1 MKANILYK
9 CLLLSI
15 IILMGSTR
23 TAYTQSGTIN
33 FEDSKWNSV
42 VGTKLYNGGPNN
54 TLTDQ
59 AMGTDFI
66 IAKGEMWVTNT
77 QGMGRMLFFSP
88 QISSL
93 NESDESG
100 RVVIRFSSLK
110 ERVKIEVSHDSQP
123 MQGSSYDD
131 AYMSVKFFKDY
142 DPSNPLYSE
151 IVPKSQ
157 SSFLEVEYS
166 NNSDGIKMVIINTKW
181 MENNVDDIEFTEMGA
196 GPASSVAF
204 DFNDGTAQGWTMQG
218 AYDEDG
224 DGPFQSNFVFNW
236 YDQVNYPNI
245 PFSDTNGDNNGS
257 IGIFTSSAHGVSNS
271 GATWWIMRYHS
282 PDLSSNNTW
291 QTADGYSVEI
301 ADGMSTDG
309 TLYCNLYVKVY
320 DSDQAKDRY
329 FYSGQAQA
337 LTHYSTQSWNHFEF
351 DWSGISGFPSN
362 FTIKEIFVNLWGRMS
377 KGADG
382 GVYLDDVTPIGG
394 TQIQAPAAPGNL
406 TLTAVSSSEI
416 GLSWQDN
423 SDNETGFKIE
433 RKTGSGDSG
442 SQSGIILQKSL
453 PLKNGKIILEGSWS
467 QIATVSAN
475 QTSYSD
481 EGLSPNTTYYYR
493 VRAYNSAGNSTY
505 SNEES
510 KKTEDS
516 GNYIQSLN
524 LFPAYP
530 YNTVSYKQSGAFV
543 GCGPT
548 TGAMILAYFQH
559 VYNLP
564 TQNGLLTDPGQGVDE
579 GLNTAWVL
587 HGSEF
592 MDTNN
597 DGFGSQYKIKSGLE
611 DYAEDREYE
620 LEVMIHV
627 SPKYSISNNTW
638 DQYGAYGDAWIND
651 GYFWQENA
659 GGDWEINVEDFC
671 DFADS
676 VFALNI
682 PIFLTIDTNMDQG
695 GDHWIPMVGYD
706 RTSQKYAFYDT
717 YSQALQWADIHYANA
732 VGQVYDNSIVMVRT
746 VGYVMDSNLPEAPTN
761 LVAHRIPEQVH
772 LTWVDNADNE
782 TGFIVERK
790 VSPAFPSV
798 WYKIDTLN
806 ANVTSYQTD
815 VPAVFSQTF
824 YFRVLAYNEY
834 GNSQYSNVDTV
845 KSYLTLTSITI
856 QSPNGGEEWAPGSV
870 HDITWSSF
878 SSMAAYNIENVTIR
892 YSIDGG
898 SNWVDPPIASDI
910 ENSGSYSWTVP
921 NTESD
926 NCIIKIEDA
935 SDGSPYDLSNSPFTI
950 GEPVTP
956 VLLVDPDTLNFGTS
970 MDELSF
976 GITNTGGGTLTW
988 SVSETPDK
996 PWVTAID
1003 PSSGSGD
1010 DSVTVTVDR
1019 SQLSSNSDTGLLQI
1033 ISNAGNQEVMVFIT
1047 KEQENL
1053 PAEWSFV
1060 ETGNNAT
1067 VVLPTEADPN
1077 IDGTPLING
1086 DYIGVFTPAGLCCGY
1101 AQWQGE
1107 NLSLTVWGDDSQ
1119 TGEVDGFQSG
1129 ETISYRVYRLSES
1142 KEWSTVMVAYSQ
1154 GTGNYTADAFM
1165 VLSQFDVTDAV
1176 ECTIDLS
1183 QGWNMFSVNIDPSY
1197 ADIDSVMSD
1206 IRDKIVII
1214 KDSDGKTYVPDYGIN
1229 NIGNMDYRL
1238 GYKGYLNE
1246 AVELTV
1252 SGQSVDPS
1260 TPINLESGWSM
1271 ISYLPDSSM
1280 DAAEALASI
1289 NAELI
1294 IAKNGDGNTYIP
1306 AYDINTIGDMEPGEG
1321 YKVYLSAAAT
1331 LVYPDVNSPKVIPDY
1346 ANKNTSPSDDFK
1358 DTQHFQFTSN
1368 TGQNCTVVVP
1378 SSIEPQYWDGTLL
1391 SPGDEIGVFNYAGLC
1406 CGAGVWQGE
1415 NTAITVWGD
1424 DVQTADTVDG
1434 FLENDTI
1441 RFRIWDS
1448 NKDLE
1453 YAALV
1458 GFENE
1463 SDCVYHIDG
1472 FGVLTELVSE
1482 AETGILHS
1490 GTLKVP
1496 EAFRLKQNHPNPFN
1510 PETTIEFHL
1519 SEQAEVRLIVYDLT
1533 GRKIFCLVQKTLS
1546 AGVHTA
1552 TWRGR
1557 DQNGHPMASGMY
1569 FYRLVA
1575 NPVSGSGK
1583 SMVQVKKMIFMK

>member
-1 MKANILYK
+1 MKTNIFFK
-9 CLLLSI
+9 CLFLLV
-15 IILMGSTR
+15 IILMGVTQI
-23 TAYTQSGTIN
+23 AFTQSGTID

-42 VGTKLYNGGPNN
+42 VGYKLYNSGPNN

-59 AMGTDFI
+59 TMGVDFI
-66 IAKGEMWVTNT
+66 IAKGEMWVTNM
-77 QGMGRMLFFSP
+77 QGMGKMLFFSP
-88 QISSL
+88 YITSL
-93 NESDESG
+93 SQYDESG
-100 RVVIRFSSLK
+100 RVVIRFSTLK
-110 ERVKIEVSHDSQP
+110 ERVKIEVSHDSQS
-123 MQGSSYDD
+123 MQGCSYDD

-142 DPSNPLYSE
+142 DPTNPLYSE

-157 SSFLEVEYS
+157 SSFLDVEYS

-218 AYDEDG
+218 AFDEDG

-236 YDQVNYPNI
+236 YDQVNYPNT
-245 PFSDTNGDNNGS
+245 PFSDSNGDNNGS

-351 DWSGISGFPSN
+351 DWSGISTFPSN

-394 TQIQAPAAPGNL
+394 TQIQAPAAPTNL
-406 TLTAVSSSEI
+406 TLTSVSSSEI
-416 GLSWQDN
+416 DLSWQDN
-423 SDNETGFKIE
+423 SDNENGFKIE
-433 RKTGSGDSG
+433 RKINSGGSGY
-442 SQSGIILQKSL
+442 QRRVI
-453 PLKNGKIILEGSWS
+453 LKNSVFQSTGEFNLQGDWT

-481 EGLSPNTTYYYR
+481 DGLSPNTTYYYR

-510 KKTEDS
+510 IKTKEGGTFID
-516 GNYIQSLN
+516 QFN

-530 YNTVSYKQSGAFV
+530 YNTVPYKQNGAFV

-548 TGAMILAYFQH
+548 TGAMILTYFEY

-564 TQNGLLTDPGQGVDE
+564 APNGLLTNPGQGVDE

-587 HGSEF
+587 HGSEY
-592 MDTNN
+592 MDTND
-597 DGFGSQYKIKSGLE
+597 DGFGSQYKIKPGLE
-611 DYAEDREYE
+611 DYAEDRGYE

-627 SPKYSISNNTW
+627 SPKYSISNDTW
-638 DQYGAYGDAWIND
+638 DQYGAYGEAWTND
-651 GYFWQENA
+651 GYFWKENP
-659 GGDWEINVEDFC
+659 GGDWEINVNDFC

-676 VFALNI
+676 VFTLNI

-695 GDHWIPMVGYD
+695 GDHWVPMVGYD
-706 RTSQKYAFYDT
+706 RNSQKYAFYDT
-717 YSQALQWADIHYANA
+717 YSQTLQWADIHYANA
-732 VGQVYDNSIVMVRT
+732 AGQVYDNGIVMVRT
-746 VGYVMDSNLPEAPTN
+746 VGYVMDSNLPEAPAN

-772 LTWVDNADNE
+772 LTWEDKSDNE
-782 TGFIVERK
+782 TGFIIERK

-806 ANVTSYQTD
+806 ANITSYQTD

-824 YFRVLAYNEY
+824 YFRVLAFNEY
-834 GNSQYSNVDTV
+834 GNSSYSNVDTV

-878 SSMAAYNIENVTIR
+878 SSMAAYKIENVTIR

-898 SNWVDPPIASDI
+898 SNWVDPPIASNI
-910 ENSGSYSWTVP
+910 ENSGSYSWTVSD
-921 NTESD
+921 TESD
-926 NCIIKIEDA
+926 YCIIKIEDA

-956 VLLVDPDTLNFGTS
+956 VLLVDPDTLDFGTS

-976 GITNTGGGTLTW
+976 GIMNTGGGTLTW

-996 PWVTAID
+996 LWITSID

-1033 ISNAGNQEVMVFIT
+1033 TSNASNQEVIVFIT
-1047 KEQENL
+1047 KEKENL
-1053 PAEWSFV
+1053 PAEWSFI
-1060 ETGNNAT
+1060 ETGNNGT

-1077 IDGTPLING
+1077 IDGVPLVTG
-1086 DYIGVFTPAGLCCGY
+1086 DYIGVFSPAGLCCGY

-1107 NLSLTVWGDDSQ
+1107 NLSITVWGDDSQ

-1142 KEWSTVMVAYSQ
+1142 KEWRTVTVVYSQ
-1154 GTGNYTADAFM
+1154 GTGSYSADAFM

-1176 ECTIDLS
+1176 ECTVALS
-1183 QGWNMFSVNIDPSY
+1183 QGWNMFSINLDPVY
-1197 ADIDSVMSD
+1197 PNIDSVMSD
-1206 IRDKIVII
+1206 IKEKIVLI
-1214 KDSDGKTYVPDYGIN
+1214 KDDDGNTYVPDYGIN
-1229 NIGNMDYRL
+1229 NIGNMDYRW
-1238 GYKGYLNE
+1238 GYKGYLRE
-1246 AVELTV
+1246 AAELTV

-1289 NAELI
+1289 SNELI
-1294 IAKNGDGNTYIP
+1294 IAKNEDGNTYVP

-1321 YKVYLSAAAT
+1321 YKVYLSSAAT
-1331 LVYPDVNSPKVIPDY
+1331 LVYPVVSSPKILSDLASNNSV
-1346 ANKNTSPSDDFK
+1346 PSHSVDN
-1358 DTQHFQFTSN
+1358 TQHFQFISN
-1368 TGQNCTVVVP
+1368 TGQNCTVIVP

-1391 SPGDEIGVFNYAGLC
+1391 KSGDEIGVFNCTGLC
-1406 CGAGVWQGE
+1406 CGAGVWNGE

-1424 DVQTADTVDG
+1424 DVQTADTADG
-1434 FLENDTI
+1434 FLENDTL

-1453 YAALV
+1453 YAALTS
-1458 GFENE
+1458 FEDE
-1463 SDCVYHIDG
+1463 SDCVCHIDG

-1482 AETGILHS
+1482 AETGIS
-1490 GTLKVP
+1490 KSETLTVP

-1510 PETTIEFHL
+1510 PQTTIEFHL
-1519 SEQAEVRLIVYDLT
+1519 PEQTEVILTVYDLN
-1533 GRKIFCLVQKTLS
+1533 GREICCLMHKILS

-1552 TWRGR
+1552 KWRGR

-1569 FYRLVA
+1569 FYRIVA
-1575 NPVSGSGK
+1575 SPTSRSEK

>member
-1 MKANILYK
+1 MKTNIFFK
-9 CLLLSI
+9 CLFLFV
-15 IILMGSTR
+15 IILMGVTQI
-23 TAYTQSGTIN
+23 AFTQSGTID

-42 VGTKLYNGGPNN
+42 VGYKLYNGGANN

-59 AMGTDFI
+59 AMGVDFI
-66 IAKGEMWVTNT
+66 IAKGEMWVTNM
-77 QGMGRMLFFSP
+77 QGMGKMLFFSP
-88 QISSL
+88 YITSL
-93 NESDESG
+93 SQYDESG

-123 MQGSSYDD
+123 MQGCSYDD

-142 DPSNPLYSE
+142 EPTNPLYSE

-218 AYDEDG
+218 GFDEEG

-236 YDQVNYPNI
+236 YDQVNYPNT
-245 PFSDTNGDNNGS
+245 PFSDPNGDNNGS
-257 IGIFTSSAHGVSNS
+257 IGIFTSSAHGVSNP

-320 DSDQAKDRY
+320 DSDQAKVRY
-329 FYSGQAQA
+329 FYSGQAQPI
-337 LTHYSTQSWNHFEF
+337 THYSTQSWNHFEF
-351 DWSGISGFPSN
+351 DWSGISTFPSN
-362 FTIKEIFVNLWGRMS
+362 FTIKEIFVNLWGKMA

-394 TQIQAPAAPGNL
+394 TQIQAPAAPTNL
-406 TLTAVSSSEI
+406 MLTAVSSSEI
-416 GLSWQDN
+416 DLSWQDN
-423 SDNETGFKIE
+423 SDNENGFKIE

-442 SQSGIILQKSL
+442 SQLGIILNKSQSL
-453 PLKNGKIILEGSWS
+453 INGEIVVEDSWT

-481 EGLSPNTTYYYR
+481 DGLNPTTPYYYR

-510 KKTEDS
+510 IKTEEGGTFID
-516 GNYIQSLN
+516 QFN

-530 YNTVSYKQSGAFV
+530 YNTVPYKQNGAFV

-587 HGSEF
+587 HGSEY
-592 MDTNN
+592 MNTNN

-611 DYAEDREYE
+611 DYAEDRGYE

-627 SPKYSISNNTW
+627 SPKYSMSNDTW
-638 DQYGAYGDAWIND
+638 DQYGAYGDAWTND
-651 GYFWQENA
+651 GYFWQENP
-659 GGDWEINVEDFC
+659 GGDWEINVNDFC

-695 GDHWIPMVGYD
+695 GDHWVPMVGYD
-706 RTSQKYAFYDT
+706 RNSGKYAFYDT
-717 YSQALQWADIHYANA
+717 YSQTLQWADIHYANA
-732 VGQVYDNSIVMVRT
+732 VGQVYDNAIVMVRT
-746 VGYVMDSNLPEAPTN
+746 VGYVMDSNLPQAPTN

-806 ANVTSYQTD
+806 VNVTSYQSDIPT
-815 VPAVFSQTF
+815 VFNQTF
-824 YFRVLAYNEY
+824 YFRILAFNEY

-845 KSYLTLTSITI
+845 KFYLTLTSIQI
-856 QSPNGGEEWAPGSV
+856 QSPNGGEEWAPGTV

-878 SSMAAYNIENVTIR
+878 SSTATYKIENVTIR

-921 NTESD
+921 DTESD
-926 NCIIKIEDA
+926 NCILKIEDA

-956 VLLVDPDTLNFGTS
+956 VLSVDPDTLDFGTS
-970 MDELSF
+970 MNELSF

-996 PWVTAID
+996 LWITSID

-1019 SQLSSNSDTGLLQI
+1019 SQLSGNSDTGLLKVT
-1033 ISNAGNQEVMVFIT
+1033 SNAGNNEVTVYIT

-1053 PAEWSFV
+1053 PAEWSFS

-1077 IDGTPLING
+1077 INGTPLVNG

-1129 ETISYRVYRLSES
+1129 EIISYKVYRLSES
-1142 KEWSTVMVAYSQ
+1142 KEWRTVTVAYSQ
-1154 GTGNYTADAFM
+1154 GTGSYSADAFM

-1176 ECTIDLS
+1176 ECTVDLVR
-1183 QGWNMFSVNIDPSY
+1183 GWNMFSVNIDPVY

-1206 IRDKIVII
+1206 IKEKIVLI
-1214 KDSDGKTYVPDYGIN
+1214 KDDDGNTYVPDYGIN
-1229 NIGNMDYRL
+1229 TIGNMDFRW
-1238 GYKGYLNE
+1238 GYKGYLRE
-1246 AVELTV
+1246 AAELIV

-1294 IAKNGDGNTYIP
+1294 IAKNGDGHTYVP
-1306 AYDINTIGDMEPGEG
+1306 AYAINTIGDMEPGEG
-1321 YKVYLSAAAT
+1321 YKVYLSSAAT
-1331 LVYPDVNSPKVIPDY
+1331 LVYPVGSSPKILSDLASNNSV
-1346 ANKNTSPSDDFK
+1346 PSHSVDN
-1358 DTQHFQFTSN
+1358 TQHFQFTSN

-1391 SPGDEIGVFNYAGLC
+1391 ASGDEIGVFNSAGLC
-1406 CGAGVWQGE
+1406 CGAGVWNGE

-1448 NKDLE
+1448 DKDLE
-1453 YAALV
+1453 YAALT
-1458 GFENE
+1458 GFEDK

-1482 AETGILHS
+1482 IETEIIYS
-1490 GTLKVP
+1490 ETLTVP

-1519 SEQAEVRLIVYDLT
+1519 PEQAEVILTVYDMT
-1533 GRKIFCLVQKTLS
+1533 GREVSCLVQKILS
-1546 AGVHTA
+1546 AGVHSVKWKGT
-1552 TWRGR
+1552 
-1557 DQNGHPMASGMY
+1557 DQNGYPMASGMY
-1569 FYRLVA
+1569 LYRIVA
-1575 NPVSGSGK
+1575 NPVSSSDK
-1583 SMVQVKKMIFMK
+1583 RIIQIKKMVFMK